1 MRAVEA
7 DERHLYVLMHDRA
20 AASGLRGV
28 WPLPVCPLDPCGVID
43 MVWVFAP
50 WASLAYLHRVVPGTD
65 RWEHFVM
72 ATGEP
77 TPDALRDA

>member
-1 MRAVEA
+1 VEA